1 MKSYNHTEVELKWQ
15 RRWQDEKIFATGE
28 DTKKKRS
35 YILDM
40 FPYPSAQGLHV
51 GHPEGYIAT
60 DIYARYLRL
69 KGVNVLHPMGWDAF
83 GLPTENFA
91 IKTGRHPNEVAR
103 QNIDNFRRQIKSLG
117 FSYDWDR
124 EINTADP
131 SYYKWTQW
139 LFLKLYEQG
148 LAYQKQAPVNWC
160 PSCQTVL
167 ANEQVAGGECE
178 RCHSQVEQRQ
188 MKQWFFKITDY
199 TERLLKDLTG
209 LDWPASIVEMQKNWI
224 GKSAGAEIDF
234 SLATKQNYIIL
245 HGLHGPENHFPWL
258 SKKLEALGIKYLL
271 PELPHPSNP
280 VEDEQVEYVLKN
292 CKFDSDTVLSGFS
305 IGSVVALKVVE
316 KLDIKIAGLVLVAG
330 FIEPKFKDKDRPFT
344 DTFSWK
350 FDFEKIRN
358 KVGFVKIVSDLN
370 DHAVPVEQGRILAQ
384 KLHGILIETTAQ
396 TSHFLGKEEPNVF
409 KNLVPTITVF
419 TTRLDTIF
427 GATYL
432 VLAPEHEAINK
443 LQPQIKN
450 WPEVVAYIEAAKKKT
465 ELERKIETKDKT
477 GVELKGVLVVNPANN
492 ESIPVYVADYVLMGY
507 GTGAIMAVPAHDE
520 RDWEFAKKYELPIH
534 QVIALETGLKRE
546 NEERRDGGCGI
557 IFDSKSQKYA
567 VLEEE
572 DSGFLGFCAGGLQAD
587 KNEQT
592 EVIREIEEE
601 SGLYNFCHIEKISTA
616 FSHFYNSLKNVNRF
630 AHAVCYLFVLESTDV
645 KPTKLEVHEKY
656 KLVWKNPAEIEQNW
670 IKQNRQAD
678 TEHWVYFL
686 HQAVAR
692 TVELGFDKTNTNYKF
707 GATVDYGILINSGE
721 FDGLSSEETIPKIAE
736 KIKAKLTTEYRLRDW
751 LISRQRY
758 WGAPIPIIYCPH
770 CIDKKEFPEPKFIV
784 NCADHDGFENIISG
798 KKHVVTRALSS
809 EDDAAN
815 YAQTVP
821 GDILEMIDNKTK
833 QRIYVKVVGA
843 QTFKSLDDLFKE
855 RKIAEAT
862 FNRKFSA
869 KTELS
874 NEYEKNRKGYT
885 KQIDTYGLVAWQI
898 ELITKA
904 VPVPEPDLPV
914 TLPDDVDF
922 RPHGESPLAR
932 SESFHKVKCLK
943 CGASARRESDTMD
956 TFVDSAWYF
965 LRYADPHNVK
975 EAFAKEKIKT
985 WLPVNLYV
993 GGAEHAVMHLLYARF
1008 ITKVLHDLGY
1018 VDFSEP
1024 FVKLRNQGLIMGED
1038 GQKMSKSRGNVVNPD
1053 EIVAKYGADT
1063 FRLYEMFLGPLED
1076 VKPWNTAGIIG
1087 LRRFLERVWNLILNY
1102 KNTSKAEVALEPTV
1116 NLRRATAQTIKK
1128 VTADI
1133 EAFRFNTAISALMK
1147 LVNDLSVTPAP
1158 VDTKEYAGAIRTLL
1172 ILLYPFAPHITA
1184 ELWSRAS
1191 VLRDSYFPTDTD
1203 KQIWQLA
1210 WPTYHE
1216 QDLAVDFIRLTVQVN
1231 GRMRVSINCPSTA
1244 SEAEIVELVKNNPV
1258 VAKYLVDKTIKRVIY
1273 VAGKLINL
1281 VVE

>member
-1 MKSYNHTEVELKWQ
+1 MLHGRSASSASHFIPPLKIELEKMGYEVETPDLPNTDLPDDIEQTEFVKANC
-15 RRWQDEKIFATGE
+15 K
-28 DTKKKRS
+28 
-35 YILDM
+35 LDR
-40 FPYPSAQGLHV
+40 HTVIV
-51 GHPEGYIAT
+51 GHS
-60 DIYARYLRL
+60 
-69 KGVNVLHPMGWDAF
+69 MG
-83 GLPTENFA
+83 G
-91 IKTGRHPNEVAR
+91 
-103 QNIDNFRRQIKSLG
+103 
-117 FSYDWDR
+117 
-124 EINTADP
+124 
-131 SYYKWTQW
+131 
-139 LFLKLYEQG
+139 
-148 LAYQKQAPVNWC
+148 
-160 PSCQTVL
+160 
-167 ANEQVAGGECE
+167 
-178 RCHSQVEQRQ
+178 
-188 MKQWFFKITDY
+188 
-199 TERLLKDLTG
+199 
-209 LDWPASIVEMQKNWI
+209 
-224 GKSAGAEIDF
+224 
-234 SLATKQNYIIL
+234 
-245 HGLHGPENHFPWL
+245 
-258 SKKLEALGIKYLL
+258 
-271 PELPHPSNP
+271 
-280 VEDEQVEYVLKN
+280 
-292 CKFDSDTVLSGFS
+292 
-305 IGSVVALKVVE
+305 VVALRLLEQGIKVNKVILISTPFTG
-316 KLDIKIAGLVLVAG
+316 KFLDR
-330 FIEPKFKDKDRPFT
+330 KDRPSVT
-344 DTFSWK
+344 K
-350 FDFEKIRN
+350 ACQRGFDFETIIKN
-358 KVGFVKIVSDLN
+358 ASSFMVLGDSQ
-370 DHAVPVEQGRILAQ
+370 DHAVSPIEAEMFAE
-384 KLHGILIETTAQ
+384 KLKVKAKIVKSES
-396 TSHFLGKEEPNVF
+396 SHFCSQNEPEVLAFCTNA
-409 KNLVPTITVF
+409 IRIF

-520 RDWEFAKKYELPIH
+520 RDWEFAKKFDLSTK
-534 QVIALETGLKRE
+534 QVIALETGLKRK

-572 DSGFLGFCAGGLQAD
+572 GSGFLGFCAGGLD
-587 KNEQT
+587 TNKNEQT
-592 EVIREIEEE
+592 EVIREIKEE
-601 SGLYNFCHIEKISTA
+601 SGLYDFCHIEKISTA

-630 AHAVCYLFVLESTDV
+630 AHAVCYLFILKSTNV

-656 KLVWKNPAEIEQNW
+656 SLVWKDPAEIEQNW
-670 IKQNRQAD
+670 TKQNRQAD
-678 TEHWVYFL
+678 TEYWVYFL
-686 HQAVAR
+686 HQAVVRA
-692 TVELGFDKTNTNYKF
+692 VELGFDKTNTNYKF
-707 GATVDYGILINSGE
+707 RATTDYGLLINSEE
-721 FDGLSSEETIPKIAE
+721 FDGLSSKEAISKIAE

-914 TLPDDVDF
+914 TLSDDVDF

-1191 VLRDSYFPTDTD
+1191 VLRDSYFPDDAD

-1216 QDLAVDFIRLTVQVN
+1216 QDLAVDFMVVTVQVN